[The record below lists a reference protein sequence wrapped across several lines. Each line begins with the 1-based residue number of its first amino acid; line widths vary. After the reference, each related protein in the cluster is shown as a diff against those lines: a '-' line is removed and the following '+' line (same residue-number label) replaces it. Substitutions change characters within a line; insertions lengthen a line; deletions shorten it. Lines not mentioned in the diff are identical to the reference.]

1 MRTETIV
8 VDGCPIL
15 VTPTGCRF
23 RGEMPSF
30 WQDADRIHH
39 HVFEVTGRIP
49 VRGIM
54 YLIGSK
60 NPDFW
65 VERYD
70 GDDRLHITG
79 DRSPYAIP
87 EFHRESSGKSVQAGT
102 PTYCTLMGIVRGC
115 IGKCMELNP
124 EWENESHAAGWDRRA
139 AGAFDDRDRALKQAD
154 EHDARGRECLL
165 MAQRARDAA
174 PRP

>member
-8 VDGCPIL
+8 VNGCPIL
-15 VTPTGCRF
+15 VTPTGCQF
-23 RGEMPSF
+23 RGDMPSF

-39 HVFEVTGRIP
+39 YAFQVTGKYP

-54 YLIGSK
+54 YMIGFK

-65 VERYD
+65 VELADD
-70 GDDRLHITG
+70 GHLVITG
-79 DRSPYAIP
+79 GRAPYATP
-87 EFHRESSGKSVQAGT
+87 EFHRESSGKAVETRT
-102 PTYCTLMGIVRGC
+102 PTYGTLMGVVRGC
-115 IGKCMELNP
+115 INKYAALNP
-124 EWENESHAAGWDRRA
+124 EWESFSHAAGWERRA
-139 AGAFDDRDRALKQAD
+139 SAAAGERDVCLRRAD
-154 EHDARGRECLL
+154 EHAAHQQQCLL